1 MTAPFQ
7 KLALPGR
14 VELVSNP
21 AGLPKIRVT
30 GAFSTAEIYPHGAH
44 VTQFQK
50 NGEPPL
56 LFLSRQ
62 SLFAA
67 DKAIRGGIPVC
78 FPWFGARE
86 GAVMHGIARLTT
98 WELMETAADPAGR
111 VKLMFRLPP
120 EPLLAAGWPPAHVTL
135 TVSVAEKLTLDLAV
149 RNDTAQDFVFEDCLH
164 TYFSVGDISQVE
176 IIGLKGVQYLDKVE
190 QFARKLESDEAIKI
204 SSEVDRVYLNATG
217 AVAIRDA
224 KWRRIISVAK
234 SGSTS
239 TVVWNPWQAKASA
252 MADFG
257 DDEYG
262 GMVCVESGNVGDS
275 KVALKP
281 GQSAA
286 LQVVFSSAPWP

>member
-7 KLALPGR
+7 KFELPGR
-14 VELVSNP
+14 VEFISNP

-30 GAFSTAEIYPHGAH
+30 SAFSTAEIYPHGAH

-50 NGEPPL
+50 NGEQPL

-62 SLFAA
+62 SLFAP

-86 GAVMHGIARLTT
+86 GAVMHGIARLST
-98 WELMETAADPAGR
+98 WELTETAADPAGR
-111 VKLMFRLPP
+111 VKVIFQLPP
-120 EPLLAAGWPPAHVTL
+120 ERLVAAGWPPAHVTL
-135 TVSVAEKLTLDLAV
+135 TVSVAENLTLELAV

-176 IIGLKGVQYLDKVE
+176 ITGLKGVHYLDKVE
-190 QFARKLESDEAIKI
+190 QFARKLETGDAIKI
-204 SSEVDRVYLNATG
+204 SSEVDRVYLNTTG
-217 AVAIRDA
+217 SVIIRDG
-224 KWRRIISVAK
+224 KWLRIITVAK
-234 SGSTS
+234 SGSSS
-239 TVVWNPWQAKASA
+239 TVVWNPWQAKARA

-257 DDEYG
+257 DDEYP
-262 GMVCVESGNVGDS
+262 GMVCVESGNVGGS

-281 GQSAA
+281 GQSAV
-286 LQVVFSSAPWP
+286 LQVVLSSAPWP